1 MTLFLLVGL
10 MIGSVL
16 AYGLTPL
23 TTLREY
29 TECSA
34 NGTALFNSC
43 LANSTAL

>member
-10 MIGSVL
+10 TIGSVL

-29 TECSA
+29 TECSPNA
-34 NGTALFNSC
+34 TALFNSC
-43 LANSTAL
+43 RANSTAV